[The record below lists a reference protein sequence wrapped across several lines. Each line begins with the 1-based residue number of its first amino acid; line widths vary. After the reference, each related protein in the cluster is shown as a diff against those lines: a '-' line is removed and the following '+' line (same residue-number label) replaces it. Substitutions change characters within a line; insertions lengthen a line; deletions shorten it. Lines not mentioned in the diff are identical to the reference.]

1 MPIHPREKATMIL
14 VTGAAGFIGYHL
26 SRRLLELGE
35 VVVGLD
41 NLNDYY
47 TPRLKHDRL
56 AQLDHLPGWRFVSG
70 DLTDAEGLAS
80 LVRECAPE
88 CVVNLAAQAG
98 VRWSIERP
106 KAYVDSNLIGFAN
119 VLEACRHAGTPHLLY
134 ASSSSVYGANTKT
147 PFSESDPVDRPVSL
161 YAATKKA
168 NELMAHSY
176 SHLFGLPCTG
186 LRFFTVYGPW
196 GRPDMAYWKFTES
209 ILAGTPIEVYGDGL
223 LRRDFTYVDD
233 IVEAMVRMVR
243 SPPSAAAPADATSDT
258 TAPWRIYNIGNHT
271 PVTVSALLETLEE
284 LCGRRAVRVMKPRPP
299 GDVEA
304 TYADVQAL
312 ARDFGFSPHT
322 SLDEGLAHFVAWY
335 RGWRQSFQRR
345 VAA

>member
-1 MPIHPREKATMIL
+1 MIL
-14 VTGAAGFIGYHL
+14 VTGAAGFIGHHVC
-26 SRRLLELGE
+26 RRLLAAGE
-35 VVVGLD
+35 EVVGLD

-56 AQLDHLPGWRFVSG
+56 AQLQGLPGWRFVPG
-70 DLTDAEGLAS
+70 DLTDASGIAT
-80 LVRECAPE
+80 LVRDTAAE
-88 CVVNLAAQAG
+88 CVINLAAQAG
-98 VRWSIERP
+98 VRWSLERP
-106 KAYVDSNLIGFAN
+106 QAYVDANLVGFAN
-119 VLEACRHAGTPHLLY
+119 VLEACRHAGTPHLVY

-147 PFSESDPVDRPVSL
+147 PFAETDPVDWPVSL

-209 ILAGTPIEVYGDGL
+209 ILAGTPIEVYGEGL

-233 IVEAMVRMVR
+233 VVEAIIRMVR
-243 SPPSAAAPADATSDT
+243 RPPAAGATDGT

-271 PVTVSALLETLEE
+271 PVTVAVLLETLER
-284 LCGRRAVRVMKPRPP
+284 LCGRRAARVMRPRPP

-304 TYADVQAL
+304 TFADVTAL
-312 ARDFGFSPHT
+312 ARDFGFAPRT
-322 SLDEGLAHFVAWY
+322 PLEDGLGRFVDWY
-335 RGWRQSFQRR
+335 RGWRVTAGR
-345 VAA
+345 AAA

>member
-1 MPIHPREKATMIL
+1 MIL
-14 VTGAAGFIGYHL
+14 VTGAAGFIGHHVCC
-26 SRRLLELGE
+26 RLLAAGE
-35 VVVGLD
+35 EVVGLD

-56 AQLDHLPGWRFVSG
+56 AQLEGLPGWRFVPG
-70 DLTDAEGLAS
+70 DLTDARGIAA
-80 LVRECAPE
+80 LVRDTAAE
-88 CVVNLAAQAG
+88 CVINLAAQAG
-98 VRWSIERP
+98 VRWSLERP
-106 KAYVDSNLIGFAN
+106 QAYVDANLVGFAN
-119 VLEACRHAGTPHLLY
+119 VLEACRHAGTPHLVY

-147 PFSESDPVDRPVSL
+147 PFAETDPVDWPVSL

-209 ILAGTPIEVYGDGL
+209 ILAGTPIEVYGEGL

-233 IVEAMVRMVR
+233 VVEAIVRMVR
-243 SPPSAAAPADATSDT
+243 QPPAAAATDGT

-271 PVTVSALLETLEE
+271 PVTVAFLLETLER
-284 LCGRRAVRVMKPRPP
+284 LCGRRAVRLMRPRPP

-304 TYADVQAL
+304 TFADVTAL
-312 ARDFGFSPHT
+312 ARDFGFAPRT
-322 SLDEGLAHFVAWY
+322 PLEDGLGRFVDWY
-335 RGWRQSFQRR
+335 RGWRVSAGR
-345 VAA
+345 AAA

>member
-1 MPIHPREKATMIL
+1 MIL
-14 VTGAAGFIGYHL
+14 VTGAAGFIGHHVC
-26 SRRLLELGE
+26 RRLLAAGE
-35 VVVGLD
+35 EVLGLD

-56 AQLDHLPGWRFVSG
+56 AQLEGLPGWRFVRG
-70 DLTDAEGLAS
+70 DLTDAGGIATLVDDAS
-80 LVRECAPE
+80 AE
-88 CVVNLAAQAG
+88 CVIHLAAQAG
-98 VRWSIERP
+98 VRWSLERP
-106 KAYVDSNLIGFAN
+106 QAYVDANLVGFAN
-119 VLEACRHAGTPHLLY
+119 VLEACRHAGTPHLVY

-147 PFSESDPVDRPVSL
+147 PFSETDPVDWPVSL

-168 NELMAHSY
+168 NEAMAHSY

-209 ILAGTPIEVYGDGL
+209 ILAGTPIEVYGEGL

-233 IVEAMVRMVR
+233 VVEAIVRMVR
-243 SPPSAAAPADATSDT
+243 RPPAAAATAGT

-271 PVTVSALLETLEE
+271 PVTVAVLLETLER
-284 LCGRRAVRVMKPRPP
+284 LCGRRAVRMMRPRPP

-304 TYADVQAL
+304 TFADVTAL
-312 ARDFGFSPHT
+312 ARDFGFAPRT
-322 SLDEGLAHFVAWY
+322 PLEDGLGRFVAWY
-335 RGWRQSFQRR
+335 RGWRVSTGR
-345 VAA
+345 AAA

>member
-1 MPIHPREKATMIL
+1 MIL
-14 VTGAAGFIGYHL
+14 VTGAAGFIGFHVA
-26 SRRLLELGE
+26 RRLLAAGSE
-35 VVVGLD
+35 VVGFD

-56 AQLDHLPGWRFVSG
+56 AELADRPGWRFVHG
-70 DLTDAEGLAS
+70 DLADGTALAALVAET
-80 LVRECAPE
+80 RPT
-88 CVVNLAAQAG
+88 CVVHLAAQAG
-98 VRWSIERP
+98 VRWSIDNP
-106 KAYVDSNLIGFAN
+106 SAYVSSNLVGFAN
-119 VLEACRHAGTPHLLY
+119 VLEACRHAATPHLVY

-147 PFSESDPVDRPVSL
+147 PFAESDPVDRPVSL

-176 SHLFGLPCTG
+176 AHLFGLPCTG

-233 IVEAMVRMVR
+233 IVEAIVRMVDAPPVAGTHDDG
-243 SPPSAAAPADATSDT
+243 SPAAAC
-258 TAPWRIYNIGNHT
+258 RVYNIGNHT
-271 PVTVSALLETLEE
+271 PVTVSRLLAILER
-284 LCGRRAVRVMKPRPP
+284 LCGRPAVRLMKPRPP

-304 TYADVQAL
+304 TFADVSAL
-312 ARDFGFSPHT
+312 ARDFGFEPRT
-322 SLDEGLAHFVAWY
+322 PLEEGLERFVGWY
-335 RGWRQSFQRR
+335 RGWRQ
-345 VAA
+345 AAPARKAA